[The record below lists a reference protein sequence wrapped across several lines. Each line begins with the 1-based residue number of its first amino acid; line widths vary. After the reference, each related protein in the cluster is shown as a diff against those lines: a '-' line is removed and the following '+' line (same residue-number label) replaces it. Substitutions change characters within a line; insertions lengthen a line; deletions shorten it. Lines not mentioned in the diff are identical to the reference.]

1 MKDLS
6 AYYEIARLIT
16 AELSETITPEEKGRL
31 NVWLAEDERHYMRY
45 CRIRERLKRG
55 EGENVF
61 RNPERV
67 REDME
72 KLKKKLSGNKRRFL
86 LSGNY
91 FWRYAAVAVFTIGI
105 AIGLIKRP
113 WEDRSSDMSPMAQQ
127 PAVLP
132 GSYKAVLTL
141 ASGEQVNL
149 EEWCRDSLW
158 KDGTLIRKRK
168 GELTYEQK
176 AGDMQQEEMLFNTIT
191 IPRSGEYKLVLS
203 DGTKVWLNS
212 ASKLKYPVAFTG
224 GQRKVFLEGEAYFK
238 VAKNEKQPF
247 VVKTE
252 NMDVRVL
259 GTEFNLKAYADEKW
273 VQATLVRGEVAVFTG
288 MDKSVRNTLKPE
300 QQAEWDIEKGKL
312 DVKTVELDL
321 YIAWKNGQFVFR
333 GQRLTEIMTVLERW
347 YDFEVCYQADWIKE
361 VEFAGKLNR
370 SASIEP
376 ILDVIRSTHK
386 INVNTRGKT
395 IIFSAKQ

>member
-105 AIGLIKRP
+105 AIGLIERP
-113 WEDRSSDMSPMAQQ
+113 WEDRSSEMSPMAQQ

>member
-16 AELSETITPEEKGRL
+16 AELSETITPEEKERL

-105 AIGLIKRP
+105 AIGLIERP
-113 WEDRSSDMSPMAQQ
+113 WEDRSSEMSPMAQQ

-395 IIFSAKQ
+395 IVFSAKQ

>member
-1 MKDLS
+1 
-6 AYYEIARLIT
+6 
-16 AELSETITPEEKGRL
+16 
-31 NVWLAEDERHYMRY
+31 
-45 CRIRERLKRG
+45 
-55 EGENVF
+55 
-61 RNPERV
+61 
-67 REDME
+67 
-72 KLKKKLSGNKRRFL
+72 
-86 LSGNY
+86 
-91 FWRYAAVAVFTIGI
+91 
-105 AIGLIKRP
+105 
-113 WEDRSSDMSPMAQQ
+113 MAQQ

-149 EEWCRDSLW
+149 EEWGRDSLW

-395 IIFSAKQ
+395 IVFSAKQ

>member
-1 MKDLS
+1 MTESKSNKGLS
-6 AYYEIARLIT
+6 GRYWKYAAIIMLLLGGGVLGWFMQREENVPVDVTQQIHPGISKARLVLADGKT
-16 AELSETITPEEKGRL
+16 VELEKRNGDTQL
-31 NVWLAEDERHYMRY
+31 IDCDGMLISNDS
-45 CRIRERLKRG
+45 CGLKYNGQIEMPVADWHTLEVSKGG
-55 EGENVF
+55 EYI
-61 RNPERV
+61 
-67 REDME
+67 M
-72 KLKKKLSGNKRRFL
+72 
-86 LSGNY
+86 
-91 FWRYAAVAVFTIGI
+91 
-105 AIGLIKRP
+105 
-113 WEDRSSDMSPMAQQ
+113 
-127 PAVLP
+127 
-132 GSYKAVLTL
+132 TL
-141 ASGEQVNL
+141 Q
-149 EEWCRDSLW
+149 
-158 KDGTLIRKRK
+158 DGT
-168 GELTYEQK
+168 
-176 AGDMQQEEMLFNTIT
+176 
-191 IPRSGEYKLVLS
+191 V
-203 DGTKVWLNS
+203 VWLNS
-212 ASKLKYPVAFTG
+212 ETKMRYPVQFS
-224 GQRKVFLEGEAYFK
+224 GQNREVWLEGEAYFK

>member
-16 AELSETITPEEKGRL
+16 AELSETITPEEKERL

-105 AIGLIKRP
+105 AIGLIERP
-113 WEDRSSDMSPMAQQ
+113 WEDRSSEISPMAQQ

-149 EEWCRDSLW
+149 EEWGRDSLW

>member
-16 AELSETITPEEKGRL
+16 AELSETIMPEEKERL

-105 AIGLIKRP
+105 AIGLIERP
-113 WEDRSSDMSPMAQQ
+113 WEDRSSEMSPMAQQ

-212 ASKLKYPVAFTG
+212 DSKLEFPNTFVGDERRVKLA
-224 GQRKVFLEGEAYFK
+224 GEAYFE
-238 VAKNEKQPF
+238 VAKNKAKPF
-247 VVKTE
+247 RVEVDRVEVV
-252 NMDVRVL
+252 VL
-259 GTEFNLKAYADEKW
+259 GTSFNIHAYDEAVKTTLVEGAVKLNVAGKAYSLSPGFEANVDQGGVKI
-273 VQATLVRGEVAVFTG
+273 V
-288 MDKSVRNTLKPE
+288 KSDVYE
-300 QQAEWDIEKGKL
+300 Q
-312 DVKTVELDL
+312 
-321 YIAWKNGQFVFR
+321 IAWKDGRFVFR
-333 GQRLTEIMTVLERW
+333 EKRLEEVMSILSRW
-347 YDFEVCYQADWIKE
+347 YDFEIFYQNAAVKDLHFTGNIPRHATINE
-361 VEFAGKLNR
+361 VLKFLERTHLVHFSVVGR
-370 SASIEP
+370 T
-376 ILDVIRSTHK
+376 VIVSE
-386 INVNTRGKT
+386 
-395 IIFSAKQ
+395 

>member
-16 AELSETITPEEKGRL
+16 AELSETITPEEKERL

-91 FWRYAAVAVFTIGI
+91 FWRYGAVAVFTIGI
-105 AIGLIKRP
+105 AIGLIERP
-113 WEDRSSDMSPMAQQ
+113 WEDRSSEMSPMAQQ

-149 EEWCRDSLW
+149 EEWGRDSLW

-395 IIFSAKQ
+395 IVFSAKQ

>member
-16 AELSETITPEEKGRL
+16 AELSETITPEEKERL

-91 FWRYAAVAVFTIGI
+91 FWRYGAVAVFTIGI
-105 AIGLIKRP
+105 AIGLIERP
-113 WEDRSSDMSPMAQQ
+113 WEDRSSEMSPMAQQ

-395 IIFSAKQ
+395 IVFSAKQ

>member
-1 MKDLS
+1 MDNASIKKLEADLWESADLLRAGSKLTSNQYCMPVLGLLFLRYAYSRYKMVEEEILKDRPVRNGRKMPVEASDFTAKS
-6 AYYEIARLIT
+6 ALF
-16 AELSETITPEEKGRL
+16 LPEMAQFDYLVNLPENVASLGLL
-31 NVWLAEDERHYMRY
+31 NVSGQN
-45 CRIRERLKRG
+45 RE
-55 EGENVF
+55 
-61 RNPERV
+61 
-67 REDME
+67 
-72 KLKKKLSGNKRRFL
+72 
-86 LSGNY
+86 
-91 FWRYAAVAVFTIGI
+91 
-105 AIGLIKRP
+105 
-113 WEDRSSDMSPMAQQ
+113 
-127 PAVLP
+127 
-132 GSYKAVLTL
+132 
-141 ASGEQVNL
+141 
-149 EEWCRDSLW
+149 
-158 KDGTLIRKRK
+158 
-168 GELTYEQK
+168 
-176 AGDMQQEEMLFNTIT
+176 
-191 IPRSGEYKLVLS
+191 
-203 DGTKVWLNS
+203 VW
-212 ASKLKYPVAFTG
+212 
-224 GQRKVFLEGEAYFK
+224 LEGEAYFK

-395 IIFSAKQ
+395 IVFSAKQ

>member
-16 AELSETITPEEKGRL
+16 AELSETITPEEKERL

-105 AIGLIKRP
+105 AIGLIERP
-113 WEDRSSDMSPMAQQ
+113 WEDRSSEMSPMAQQ